1 MSTLITTTAQIGTI
15 KDAGGNNT
23 AMTIDSTGRIVTP
36 ARPAF
41 RVCPANDKAI
51 SNNTTTVIQFDTKSG
66 NSELFDTQGNFSTG
80 NYRYTPQVAGYYS
93 LSMSVLLE
101 SANYCIGTIQKNGVA
116 QFTNRAWSESG
127 LYSTAQ
133 VNGVIYLNGSGDY
146 VDATVYHNVGSTQNI
161 RGLDGDIAA
170 TYFCG
175 YLIG

>member
-1 MSTLITTTAQIGTI
+1 MSTLKVGTI
-15 KDAGGNNT
+15 QDHANGNN
-23 AMTIDSTGRIVTP
+23 ALLINNLGIVTTP

-41 RVCPANDKAI
+41 RVCPSGDKAI

-80 NYRYTPQVAGYYS
+80 LYRYTPQVAGYYS
-93 LSMSVLLE
+93 LTMGVLLK
-101 SANYCIGTIQKNGVA
+101 SAHYCIGTIRKNGTG
-116 QFTNRAWSESG
+116 QFHNRAWSEGG

-133 VNGVIYLNGSGDY
+133 VNGVIYLNGSSDY
-146 VDATVYHNVGSTQNI
+146 VDGTVYHNAGSTQNI

>member
-1 MSTLITTTAQIGTI
+1 MSTLKVGTI
-15 KDAGGNNT
+15 QDHANGNN
-23 AMTIDSTGRIVTP
+23 ALVINNLGIVTTP

-41 RVCPANDKAI
+41 RVCPSGDKAI

-116 QFTNRAWSESG
+116 QFSNRAWSEGG

-161 RGLDGDIAA
+161 RGIDAGLNH

>member
-1 MSTLITTTAQIGTI
+1 MSTLKVGTI
-15 KDAGGNNT
+15 QDHANSNN
-23 AMTIDSTGRIVTP
+23 ALVINNLGIVTTP

-41 RVCPANDKAI
+41 RVCPAGDKAI
-51 SNNTTTVIQFDTKSG
+51 SNNTTTVIPFDTKSG

-93 LSMSVLLE
+93 LSMGVLLK
-101 SANYCIGTIQKNGVA
+101 SANYCIGTIQKNGVS
-116 QFTNRAWSESG
+116 QFTNRAWSEGG

-133 VNGVIYLNGSGDY
+133 VNGVIYLNGSSDY

-161 RGLDGDIAA
+161 RGLDAGLGH